1 MSETAF
7 NDQVVLAG
15 IEQRDSQAPMS
26 PGAQLASLREERG
39 WSIEDVATQLNLAPR
54 QIVAIESDN
63 YAALPGIA
71 SVRGFIRGYAKIL
84 KIDAAPLL
92 TIVANESAKLN
103 APVPERRPLSTPFSE
118 TRLPSMGR
126 QGLPSKKIIWV
137 TCLVI
142 LLLAAF
148 ASQQMGWVPGLS
160 DSVSSKIKD
169 IASASSSISG
179 STTSASVTLPG
190 VESTSMVL
198 PMSPSGASNLEPVAA
213 GVPAVAQPAAPSRLM
228 ASADAQPVPP
238 VPPSASRNALVLTLR
253 QDSWVEITRANRSSV
268 VSRLMK
274 AGSTETV
281 EISEPVSLT
290 IGNVAGVD
298 ATWRGEPLDIKAG
311 TKTNVNRL
319 SLK

>member
-7 NDQVVLAG
+7 NDPVILAG
-15 IEQRDSQAPMS
+15 IEQRDPEAPMS
-26 PGAQLASLREERG
+26 PGAQLASLRQARG

-54 QIVAIESDN
+54 QIMAIESDN
-63 YAALPGIA
+63 YTALPGIA
-71 SVRGFIRGYAKIL
+71 IVRGFIRGYAKIL
-84 KIDAAPLL
+84 KIDATPLL
-92 TIVANESAKLN
+92 QIVASENLKLSE
-103 APVPERRPLSTPFSE
+103 PISERRPLSTPFSE

-126 QGLPSKKIIWV
+126 QGLPSKKLFWIAF
-137 TCLVI
+137 LLL

-148 ASQQMGWVPGLS
+148 ASQQLGWVPGFS

-169 IASASSSISG
+169 IASASMSIEGATTNTTASLPVAESG
-179 STTSASVTLPG
+179 NAALRSTAGVANSEPVLASV
-190 VESTSMVL
+190 
-198 PMSPSGASNLEPVAA
+198 PVAA
-213 GVPAVAQPAAPSRLM
+213 PQPVLTRPM
-228 ASADAQPVPP
+228 ASADAQPGPP
-238 VPPSASRNALVLTLR
+238 AQASTSKNALVLTLR
-253 QDSWVEITRANRSSV
+253 QDSWVEVTRANRTSL

-298 ATWRGEPLDIKAG
+298 ATWRGVPLDIKSG